1 MVIAKKM
8 KGDDKLFGLMEGY
21 KTWVQYAVFGTIGLI
36 LLLAIAFVV
45 MTILSKGKHKRIIEE
60 VNKAVRGNIK
70 VNRKI
75 GFYPPEDQG
84 SFGQESFKT
93 TFDDDGEVDMSA
105 FTLSSAEKQQFPQE
119 QVVEHQAQDSQVKD
133 FNTVSG
139 SMVGYQHQTSFAAAQ
154 PLQSQTPGQPV
165 QQAPAAPMQQGFAQA
180 PVQGAPGQVQ
190 PAYAQPPMQQPPA
203 GQAQPAYAQPPMQAP
218 PGQAQPGMVQPPQ

>member
-1 MVIAKKM
+1 
-8 KGDDKLFGLMEGY
+8 LFGLMEGY
-21 KTWVQYAVFGTIGLI
+21 KTWVQYAVFGTIGVI
-36 LLLAIAFVV
+36 LFLVIAFVV

-60 VNKAVRGNIK
+60 INKAVRGNLK

-93 TFDDDGEVDMSA
+93 TFDDDGEVDMTA

-119 QVVEHQAQDSQVKD
+119 QVVEHQAHDAQVKD

-139 SMVGYQHQTSFAAAQ
+139 SMVGYQHQTSFGAAQ
-154 PLQSQTPGQPV
+154 PLQQSQTPGAQ
-165 QQAPAAPMQQGFAQA
+165 MQQGFAQA
-180 PVQGAPGQVQ
+180 PMQGAPGQVQ
-190 PAYAQPPMQQPPA
+190 P
-203 GQAQPAYAQPPMQAP
+203 GYAQPPMQAP
-218 PGQAQPGMVQPPQ
+218 MGQVAPGYVQPPLQAQPGQVQPGMQSPPQ